1 MALALTYQSTGAML
15 LGATRTPRPRRL
27 GRLGEGG
34 GLGVLHVALVQDRL
48 RQLDKRRLD
57 VDVGLKL
64 ELNE

>member
-1 MALALTYQSTGAML
+1 ML
-15 LGATRTPRPRRL
+15 LGAARTSRPRRL

-34 GLGVLHVALVQDRL
+34 GLGVLHVTLVQDRL

-64 ELNE
+64 EG

>member
-1 MALALTYQSTGAML
+1 ML
-15 LGATRTPRPRRL
+15 LGAARTPRPRRL

-64 ELNE
+64 NSNK